1 MSENN
6 FLSKMKT
13 LDYAYM
19 ALATAVIAICSWI
32 AIPLAVPIT
41 LQTFAIFTVVGLLGT
56 KRGVISILVYI
67 LLGAVGLPVFANFN
81 SGVGYIMGSTGGYL
95 LGFIISALIV
105 GGIISRFGRK
115 TPVLICAMVLGLLV
129 CYAFGTAWFMYV
141 YAQNTGPVGLI
152 TVLSWCV
159 FPFIIPDMVK
169 ILLAVTLIP
178 RVYKFVK

>member
-1 MSENN
+1 MQENN

-56 KRGVISILVYI
+56 KRGIISILVYI
-67 LLGAVGLPVFANFN
+67 LLGAIGLPVFSNFN
-81 SGVGYIMGSTGGYL
+81 SGVGYLLGSTGGYL
-95 LGFIISALIV
+95 LGFIFSALIV
-105 GGIISRFGRK
+105 GTIIRQFGRK
-115 TPVLICAMVLGLLV
+115 TPVLVLSMILGLLV

-141 YAQNTGPVGLI
+141 YTQNTGPVGLV

-159 FPFIIPDMVK
+159 FPFIIPDAVK
-169 ILLAVTLIP
+169 ILLATTLVQRI
-178 RVYKFVK
+178 YKYVK